1 VPELYAGKLARTVLR
16 GRKLPGLQTL
26 TKNATTMKQLII
38 DNINNPD
45 NLEKLYRDNK
55 QEFSKTFAEISNDY
69 NSDLVKFW
77 SIRLAPEKEPVFKGF
92 LKLDLL
98 VVILLSLVTGF
109 LVKLP
114 DIFSQF
120 NIESFYIRDLAII
133 VFNGIILY
141 AFWQNRIFDKKK
153 ILFYGFTILILL
165 LFLNLLPYKKSDSIN
180 LVFIHTPL
188 FLWCLFGLTFVSF
201 DYKNTDK
208 RIEFIRFNGELLIM
222 SGLILIA
229 GGILTGITLGLFSAI
244 KMEIQEFY
252 FNYIVVLGSIASP
265 IVSYYL
271 IRLYPNLT
279 SKIAP
284 VIARV
289 FTPLVL
295 ITLAIY
301 LVSLIFSK
309 SRILEDR
316 DLLILFNVMLLA
328 VMAIIVFSVS
338 ELDKS
343 KERNVNVLIL
353 FSLAVTAIVINSIAL
368 ISIITR
374 VTNGLT
380 PNRTV
385 VLVSNILI
393 FVNLILISKS
403 LYKAYFKSN
412 QLDSV
417 ERTVAKYLTIYFVW
431 TIFVIFVMPFIF
443 GLK

>member
-1 VPELYAGKLARTVLR
+1 
-16 GRKLPGLQTL
+16 
-26 TKNATTMKQLII
+26 MKQRII

-45 NLEKLYRDNK
+45 NLEKLYRDDK
-55 QEFSKTFAEISNDY
+55 HEFSKSFDEISNDY
-69 NSDLVKFW
+69 NSDLVNFW
-77 SIRLAPEKEPVFKGF
+77 SIRLAPEQEPEFKGF

-98 VVILLSLVTGF
+98 VVIILSLLTGL

-114 DIFSQF
+114 DIFSQI
-120 NIESFYIRDLAII
+120 NRESFYTRDLAII

-153 ILFYGFTILILL
+153 ILLYGLTILILM
-165 LFLNLLPYKKSDSIN
+165 LFVNLLPYEKSDSVN
-180 LVFIHTPL
+180 LAFIHAPL
-188 FLWCLFGLTFVSF
+188 FLWCLFGLSFISF

-222 SGLILIA
+222 SGLLLIA
-229 GGILTGITLGLFSAI
+229 GGILTGMTLGLFSAI
-244 KMEIQEFY
+244 KMEIHEFY
-252 FNYIVVLGSIASP
+252 FEYVVVLGSVASP

-309 SRILEDR
+309 SSILEDR
-316 DLLILFNVMLLA
+316 DLLMLFNVMLLA

-343 KERNVNVLIL
+343 KERNINVLIL
-353 FSLAVTAIVINSIAL
+353 FSLAVLAIVINSIAL
-368 ISIITR
+368 IAIITR

-403 LYKAYFKSN
+403 LYKAYFNSN

-417 ERTVAKYLTIYFVW
+417 ERTVAKYLTIYSVW
-431 TIFVIFVMPFIF
+431 TIIVIFVLPFIF